1 MKVKVIEDKCIG
13 CGQCE
18 AVCPDVFQI
27 GDEGF
32 AEVITNEYKE
42 EIIDDIEMA
51 ASGCP
56 TDAIEVNKNCDCSE
70 VDHEDCDDKNCK
82 CHHED
87 CCCEDDCN
95 CNEDCDCNK

>member
-1 MKVKVIEDKCIG
+1 MRVKVIEDRCIG

-32 AEVITNEYKE
+32 AEVVTNEYKE
-42 EIIDDIEMA
+42 ELIDDIKMA

-56 TDAIEVNKNCDCSE
+56 TDAIEVNEKEECNYEECDCSNE
-70 VDHEDCDDKNCK
+70 KNEK
-82 CHHED
+82 CE
-87 CCCEDDCN
+87 CEHCHCSDI
-95 CNEDCDCNK
+95 ENK

>member
-1 MKVKVIEDKCIG
+1 MNVKVIEDKCIG

-32 AEVITNEYKE
+32 AEVITNEFKDE
-42 EIIDDIEMA
+42 LIDDIKMA

-56 TDAIEVNKNCDCSE
+56 TDAIEVNENCNCEEKCSDEECDCE
-70 VDHEDCDDKNCK
+70 
-82 CHHED
+82 
-87 CCCEDDCN
+87 DCN
-95 CNEDCDCNK
+95 CSNNK

>member
-70 VDHEDCDDKNCK
+70 ADHEDCECCK
-82 CHHED
+82 
-87 CCCEDDCN
+87 DDCN
-95 CNEDCDCNK
+95 CNENCDCNE

>member
-1 MKVKVIEDKCIG
+1 MKVKVIEDRCIG

-32 AEVITNEYKE
+32 AEAITNEFNE
-42 EIIDDIEMA
+42 GILDDVKMA

-56 TDAIEVNKNCDCSE
+56 TDAIEIEENA
-70 VDHEDCDDKNCK
+70 
-82 CHHED
+82 
-87 CCCEDDCN
+87 
-95 CNEDCDCNK
+95 